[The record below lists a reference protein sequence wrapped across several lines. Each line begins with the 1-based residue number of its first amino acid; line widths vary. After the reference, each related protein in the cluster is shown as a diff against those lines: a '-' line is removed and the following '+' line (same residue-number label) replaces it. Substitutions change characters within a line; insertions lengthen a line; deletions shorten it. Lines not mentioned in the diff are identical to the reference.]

1 MNRKLLMATLILL
14 VLSATVT
21 PVMAIGPQNAEKN
34 PNRTEPAPGEVEFLL
49 PSGAGNG
56 WVVNPELG
64 VMDCWH
70 FKDASK
76 FKIRNAPALDFDGLL
91 DLFLFGDLTYENRW
105 CFIELGVLTALIDFM
120 VDMGAITPEEGE
132 LMKAEFEETFP
143 EGMYF
148 MFVNVGK

>member
-1 MNRKLLMATLILL
+1 MNKKLLMLTMIPL
-14 VLSATVT
+14 VLSVMVT

-34 PNRTEPAPGEVEFLL
+34 PRRSEPAPGEVEILL
-49 PSGAGNG
+49 PSGVGSG

-76 FKIRNAPALDFDGLL
+76 FKIRNAPTLGLDDLINLFGL
-91 DLFLFGDLTYENRW
+91 GDLTYENKW
-105 CFIELGVLTALIDFM
+105 CILGLGVLSDFIDLLVFM
-120 VDMGAITPEEGE
+120 GEISEAEGE
-132 LMKAEFEETFP
+132 VMKAEFEEAFP